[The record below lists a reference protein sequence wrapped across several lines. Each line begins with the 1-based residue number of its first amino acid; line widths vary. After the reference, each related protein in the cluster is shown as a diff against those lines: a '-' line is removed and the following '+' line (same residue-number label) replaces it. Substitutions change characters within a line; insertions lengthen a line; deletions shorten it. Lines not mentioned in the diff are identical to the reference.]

1 MSSSNDPRLLQKPY
15 HPAET
20 LARMRAAPDDNQAQP
35 SEVDTWIKNLHSQ
48 NEEMTVGE
56 EGFLKELQERLKA

>member
-1 MSSSNDPRLLQKPY
+1 MPSSNDPRLLQRPY

-20 LARMRAAPDDNQAQP
+20 MARMRRIPDDSHDVK
-35 SEVDTWIKNLHSQ
+35 SEVDQWIANADAQ

-56 EGFLKELQERLKA
+56 EQMTRPRKT